1 MRLIDADAFLA
12 DLKEYHDYIM
22 QDPEV
27 GKPMKWRE
35 AVCFGNT
42 VNVLV
47 KQPTIEATP
56 VVHGHCGWCKPGEEL
71 CGTCRKFFDYHG
83 DGGSDKCSSDCMS
96 DKCAYYEPI
105 GFCPNCGAKMDGE
118 KDG

>member
-35 AVCFGNT
+35 SVCFGNT

-47 KQPTIEATP
+47 KQPTIEAAP
-56 VVHGHCGWCKPGEEL
+56 VVHGRWIELPSMAPEYACSECGQ
-71 CGTCRKFFDYHG
+71 T
-83 DGGSDKCSSDCMS
+83 
-96 DKCAYYEPI
+96 YEWWEVNEAH
-105 GFCPNCGAKMDGE
+105 FCPNCGAKMDGE